1 MYALD
6 AEHLTVWVE
15 AFEPD
20 AGFRAGVLCRRHAD
34 AMVVPIGWMLDD
46 RREAVPK
53 LFKTRESAE
62 ASVARPKERRTRTV
76 VTDPTGQLEL
86 IVVEEHE
93 PQSTVDGDIAAVE
106 TPDGPAVPW
115 KPTFDQSDDLGGLLA
130 TSSPLL
136 SRAFG
141 NLEQRRK
148 R

>member
-6 AEHLTVWVE
+6 AERLTVWVE
-15 AFEPD
+15 PFDPE

-53 LFKTRESAE
+53 LFKTHDAAD
-62 ASVARPKERRTRTV
+62 ASTPPAARPKERRSRGA

-86 IVVEEHE
+86 IVVDDADEAKE
-93 PQSTVDGDIAAVE
+93 PTDPA
-106 TPDGPAVPW
+106 DGPAVPW
-115 KPTFDQSDDLGGLLA
+115 KPTFDQTDDLGGLLA
-130 TSSPLL
+130 TTSPLL

-141 NLEQRRK
+141 NVDRPRK